1 MKAKPNKQ
9 VVKYLQGVGA
19 SLTLVI
25 AGGFLVA
32 PWEGKVNKV
41 YKDPVGIL
49 TSCYGHTGKELRM
62 GQTFTDSECYTQLH
76 KDLVKHEKEV
86 LRLTHV
92 PLNVY
97 QQAALTSFVY
107 NVGAGNYQSSTI
119 RKKFNAKDYVGG
131 CKELVKW
138 VYASKVKLKG
148 LVNRRGDELE
158 VCLGDKPATDY
169 INLVLE
175 ESK

>member
-1 MKAKPNKQ
+1 MKAQPNKTAI
-9 VVKYLQGVGA
+9 KYLQGVGA
-19 SLTLVI
+19 GLSLVI
-25 AGGFLVA
+25 AGGFLVV

-62 GQTFTDSECYTQLH
+62 GQTFTDSQCYGQLH

-86 LRLTHV
+86 LRLTYV
-92 PLNVY
+92 PLNIY

-107 NVGAGNYQSSTI
+107 NVGAGNYQTSTM
-119 RKKFNAKDYVGG
+119 RKKFNNKDYVGG

-138 VYASKVKLKG
+138 VYAQKIKLNG

-158 VCLGDKPATDY
+158 VCLGSQPVTDY
-169 INLVLE
+169 LNLVLE
-175 ESK
+175 ETK